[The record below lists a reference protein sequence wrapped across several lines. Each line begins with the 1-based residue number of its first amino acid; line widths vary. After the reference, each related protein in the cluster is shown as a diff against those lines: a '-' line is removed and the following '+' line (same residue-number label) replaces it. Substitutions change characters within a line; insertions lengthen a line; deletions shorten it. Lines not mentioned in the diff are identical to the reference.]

1 MYRIIVRSKRDR
13 DAAAATLNSYYKD
26 WDIELLT
33 LKGARTLPKVLD
45 RLKEHLVDDRF
56 ILVLLGREDFSL
68 AEALEKFLPV
78 NASVYVVPR
87 ARVRNARM
95 KTIRRSIEIA
105 RAKLRLSVSW
115 LPKEGVYILR
125 GKRGEALERFEIDPA
140 YDIFMGIGSSFKRHL
155 EDLLKAP
162 ICSNPL
168 LLRKFGGVHLVYC
181 GKYPA
186 AKLVIPDQGCKPI
199 AEQLGSY
206 EQRDVSLSR
215 MLAENREILALFE
228 NISLKFLK
236 RFTGKIDSV
245 IVPWS
250 GGKDST
256 ASLILALKAF
266 GRKKVMAVYVDTGV
280 DFPQNR
286 EYVEKLAKDLSVK
299 LIEIEAGVRDGLKFE
314 KLPLPTHENRWCT
327 ARKIF
332 ALEKIIDEMDGEKL
346 VIAGDRDPESELR
359 AQRPPIRRIKDYTIV
374 TPIKQWSTA
383 HVQLY
388 LLLQGVP
395 LNPLYYLGFYRLGCY
410 ICPALRSWEIY
421 LMLKSSLNIPEKEIY
436 MLFLKSRVLSTE
448 CC

>member
-1 MYRIIVRSKRDR
+1 VYRVIVRSKRDR
-13 DAAAATLNSYYKD
+13 DATAATLDSYYKD

-33 LKGARTLPKVLD
+33 LKGARTLTKVLD

-56 ILVLLGREDFSL
+56 ILVLLGREDSSL
-68 AEALEKFLPV
+68 AEALKRLLPV

-87 ARVRNARM
+87 ARVRNAKM
-95 KTIRRSIEIA
+95 KTIRRGIEMA

-115 LPKEGVYILR
+115 LPEEGVYVLK
-125 GKRGEALERFEIDPA
+125 GEEGEALEGFEVDPA
-140 YDIFMGIGSSFKRHL
+140 YDIFMGIGSSFKKHL
-155 EDLLKAP
+155 EDLLEAP
-162 ICSNPL
+162 LCSNPL

-181 GKYPA
+181 GKYPT
-186 AKLVIPDQGCKPI
+186 AKLVIPDLGCKPM
-199 AEQLGSY
+199 AKLLRSC
-206 EQRDVSLSR
+206 EQRDVPLSH
-215 MLAENREILALFE
+215 MLAENKEILAQFE

-236 RFTGKIDSV
+236 RFEEKVDSV

-256 ASLILALKAF
+256 ASLLLALKAF
-266 GRKKVMAVYVDTGV
+266 GRKKVTAVYVDTGV

-286 EYVEKLAKDLSVK
+286 EYVERLAKELSVK
-299 LIEIEAGVRDGLKFE
+299 LIEAEASVKNGLKFE
-314 KLPLPTHENRWCT
+314 KLPLPTHKNRWCT
-327 ARKIF
+327 ARKI
-332 ALEKIIDEMDGEKL
+332 ATLEKIIDEMKGEKL
-346 VIAGDRDPESELR
+346 VIAGDRDPESEQR
-359 AQRPPIRRIKDYTIV
+359 AQRPPIRRVKNYTII
-374 TPIKQWSTA
+374 TPLKQWSTA

-436 MLFLKSRVLSTE
+436 TLFLKSRVPSTE
-448 CC
+448 CY